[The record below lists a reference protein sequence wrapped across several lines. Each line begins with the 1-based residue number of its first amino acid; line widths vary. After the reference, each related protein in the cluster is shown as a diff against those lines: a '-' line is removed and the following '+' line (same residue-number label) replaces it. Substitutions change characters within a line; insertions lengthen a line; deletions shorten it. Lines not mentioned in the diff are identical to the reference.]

1 VFFYCVNICVKG
13 KVSYESAGILIG
25 PSPAFAPHTGE
36 ENYCMMDQINRV
48 QDASFNFS
56 IERQDIKQI
65 NSFTMADRKI
75 VSQPEVNLSFSYLL
89 TNSFNER
96 KFGFHISDEEN
107 YSAIK
112 NFYDKTTE
120 DRNLFFLITNRE
132 GRHLEFATNVYE
144 EAYRDETFTASI
156 GAATQN
162 KEIDADVKMYDF
174 KDYDIIGFGN
184 SFLTNYSVSAAIGS
198 YPSASV
204 DWSCCNM
211 KFDKQDE
218 SENITR
224 GISSSQTFTG
234 CLSNIVKQG
243 GQEMAGPESLGQ
255 EVIIY
260 NNAVNDGSQT
270 YFFDK
275 EDNALVLIHPDC
287 VRKRGKCNNLIDPEK
302 FSFEYDVSLPVSLNR
317 DQFDRSEKERHF
329 RVEVDLDIG
338 VFDEEGAFIQD
349 ADFTLSDVE
358 VFLVKE
364 NESGKI
370 KKLIHEYGQGYGYK
384 KFRVRNVE
392 NQIKIFW
399 DDHDAG
405 HLDLSAFMDSDV
417 KATWSLHISSFAGGR
432 LNEFNVS
439 AVVPIYHDIPAINRQ
454 TGDIANRPKYNI
466 IANDFIYPE
475 HINALLPGDVV
486 LELENPNVGGTKLL
500 NDDNSVNIQ
509 SFQME
514 IPLARENLFKLGS
527 RYVCD
532 RKLLFPQLPTI
543 SITLIVDKLLQ
554 GELHQIFNRDKKY
567 NFNIKLK
574 KNFEKANAKPGS
586 PHYIENEKIY
596 ESDYSKPLVEGN
608 CDNSNKAGDWVG
620 TEVTKGRYYKN
631 LRHEDGWIYYS
642 EDDSQRRISVNY
654 MGTIFKIMDP
664 EDQVAPFLLVTK
676 QDIPANYRMRILKSG
691 EYAQAI
697 SKQDGIYKRKSGKY
711 IGSIKDEAADKN
723 ACEDREVDY
732 GKDRYEDQRYFGNE
746 NEESIREDFIIYK
759 IRGAKLVSQDYA
771 LGLSDMM
778 ECSLSFDFEISPEF
792 GFHIQGAGEPISQE
806 HNFLIFQEDSPFMI
820 TMEDSDLPI
829 SLRG

>member
-1 VFFYCVNICVKG
+1 MFFYCVNICVKG

-48 QDASFNFS
+48 QDASFSFS

-65 NSFTMADRKI
+65 NSFTMADRKV

-112 NFYDKTTE
+112 NFYDKTVE

-132 GRHLEFATNVYE
+132 GRHLEFATNIYE
-144 EAYRDETFTASI
+144 EAYRDETFTSSI
-156 GAATQN
+156 GAATQDN
-162 KEIDADVKMYDF
+162 EIGADVKMYDF

-255 EVIIY
+255 EVIVY
-260 NNAVNDGSQT
+260 NDAVNDGSQA

-275 EDNALVLIHPDC
+275 EDSALVLINPDC
-287 VRKRGKCNNLIDPEK
+287 IEKRGKCNNLIDPEK

-317 DQFDRSEKERHF
+317 GQFDKSNKERHF
-329 RVEVDLDIG
+329 AIEIDLDVG
-338 VFDEEGAFIQD
+338 VFDQDGNFLKD
-349 ADFTLSDVE
+349 ADFTLSEIE

-364 NESGKI
+364 NNSGKI
-370 KKLIHEYGQGYGYK
+370 KKLIHEYGEGYGYK

-405 HLDLSAFMDSDV
+405 HLDLSAFMDSDI

-486 LELENPNVGGTKLL
+486 LELEDPNVGGTKLL

-543 SITLIVDKLLQ
+543 SITLIVDKLLK
-554 GELHQIFNRDKKY
+554 GELHQIFNKDKKY

-574 KNFEKANAKPGS
+574 KNFEKANDVPG
-586 PHYIENEKIY
+586 HGNYKKEDILL
-596 ESDYSKPLVEGN
+596 SDYSKPIYDGD
-608 CDNSNKAGDWVG
+608 CSNSNKKGEWTS
-620 TEVTKGRYYKN
+620 TEISPRKYYKELRYDSGN
-631 LRHEDGWIYYS
+631 LYYKDDGI
-642 EDDSQRRISVNY
+642 EKRISINY
-654 MGTIFKIMDP
+654 MHDVYEVRYGSSTVPMESIKRGVISP
-664 EDQVAPFLLVTK
+664 HYILVA
-676 QDIPANYRMRILKSG
+676 LKSG
-691 EYAQAI
+691 NYAETI
-697 SKQDGIYKRKSGKY
+697 SQKDGLYRQKKGNF
-711 IGSIKDEAADKN
+711 IGSLKDNQEYNNLCAD
-723 ACEDREVDY
+723 EVILP
-732 GKDRYEDQRYFGNE
+732 KYEDPKYFGNQ
-746 NEESIREDFIIYK
+746 NEESRREDFIVYK
-759 IRGAKLVSQDYA
+759 IRGAKLVSQDYS

-778 ECSLSFDFEISPEF
+778 ECNLSFDFEIAPEY
-792 GFHIQGAGEPISQE
+792 GFHIQGAGEPVSQE
-806 HNFLIFQEDSPFMI
+806 HNFLIFQEDQPFMI